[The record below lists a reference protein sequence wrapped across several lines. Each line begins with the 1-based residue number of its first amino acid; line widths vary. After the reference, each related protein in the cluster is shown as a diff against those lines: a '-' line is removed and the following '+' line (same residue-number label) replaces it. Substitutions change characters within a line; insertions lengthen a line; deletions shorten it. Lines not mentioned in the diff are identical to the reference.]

1 MAEALVDLPD
11 PLSALLHLGAAAPP
25 DQVAQALARSLAPP
39 EANCVAPA
47 WLRPDQV
54 APFRR
59 AVAAIERYRTAL
71 LADPVGSGKTYIA
84 LAVAAT
90 VAAEGTAV
98 AIVPASLKAQWQRTA
113 AALGI
118 PILLHS
124 HEALS
129 RGRLPDSRARL
140 ALIDESHRF
149 RTPGIRRYRELAR
162 WLVGRKALLLS
173 ATPVVNRLAD
183 LGHQLRLG
191 LRDDALAYR
200 GVLSLSALLERG
212 EASPALGDVVL
223 CRSAP
228 TDRPLTRVSQLRW
241 DPGQSDSELLAAI
254 DGLALSRDRGVA
266 ALLRLVL
273 WRALASSRAALAAA
287 LDRYGRLLQ
296 HAASAAETGR
306 PVSRAAIRA
315 FSDGTLTQLVLWEL
329 LPPPSGPADLVLE
342 DQQALAA
349 VTVRLRR
356 GEIDQRI
363 TALRETLADRRPTL
377 VFTGSRDTL
386 EALRGALADHRPA
399 WVTGAA
405 AGIGHTRMPRETVLQ
420 WFRPDSA
427 PAGAAHS
434 ASTGPRPSPPL
445 ERLGATRGRG
455 SPLGPVRDR
464 GQRPGPEGVPGGPSA
479 LLATDVAAEGL
490 DLQRAERIVHFDLP
504 WTSVRLD
511 QREGRAVRLGAK
523 AAEVE
528 IVRFAPWPELEAR
541 LSQDARLVAKRRLA
555 TIAGL
560 DDDGRWLF
568 RWRVELAE
576 AAGAGGGET
585 ALAIV
590 AGEPEGWLVGFAL
603 DLSLPDGALRREPAS
618 LLWVEPSG
626 ALTED
631 PAITAARLKQV
642 AGLPSLRSAGT
653 GDRERTQQ
661 MLTGLV
667 RSRLRAAQHTA
678 WLSRQAPP
686 EQRRLARRMRRLAAE
701 AARQRNQRLL
711 TLADQALDWL
721 AGGVTAGEAAMVARL
736 ALAPAGQLPAL
747 WPALLRCPRMR
758 PIPVPRLTGV
768 IRVTRAPSCPG
779 SGPCG
784 SISTIP

>member
-1 MAEALVDLPD
+1 VAEALVDLPD
-11 PLSALLHLGAAAPP
+11 PLAALLHLGATAAP
-25 DQVAQALARSLAPP
+25 DQVARALARGLAPP
-39 EANCVAPA
+39 EARCVAPA
-47 WLRPDQV
+47 WLRADQV

-59 AVAAIERYRTAL
+59 AVAAIERYRAAL

-84 LAVAAT
+84 LAVATT
-90 VAAEGTAV
+90 VAPEGPAV

-149 RTPGIRRYRELAR
+149 RSPGIRRYRELAR

-191 LRDDALAYR
+191 IRDDALAYR
-200 GVLSLSALLERG
+200 GVPSLSTLLDRG

-228 TDRPLTRVSQLRW
+228 ADRPLTRAAVLRW
-241 DPGQSDSELLAAI
+241 EPGQSDSELLAAI

-296 HAASAAETGR
+296 HAASAAATGR

-315 FSDGTLTQLVLWEL
+315 FSDGTLDQLVLWEL
-329 LPPPSGPADLVLE
+329 LPAMSGPADLMLT
-342 DQQALAA
+342 DQPGLAALA
-349 VTVRLRR
+349 VRLRR
-356 GEIDQRI
+356 DEADQRI
-363 TALRETLADRRPTL
+363 GALRDILADRHPTL

-386 EALRGALADHRPA
+386 EALRGALADLRPA
-399 WVTGAA
+399 WVTGTA
-405 AGIGHTRMPRETVLQ
+405 AGIGHIRMPRETVLQ
-420 WFRPDSA
+420 LFRPN
-427 PAGAAHS
+427 
-434 ASTGPRPSPPL
+434 
-445 ERLGATRGRG
+445 GATQGQTDRA
-455 SPLGPVRDR
+455 SAGPPSR
-464 GQRPGPEGVPGGPSA
+464 PSA

-511 QREGRAVRLGAK
+511 QREGRAVRLGAR

-528 IVRFAPWPELEAR
+528 IVRFSPWPELEAR
-541 LSQDARLVAKRRLA
+541 LGQDARLVAKRRLA

-560 DDDGRWLF
+560 DDAGRWLF

-576 AAGAGGGET
+576 AVGTNGGET

-603 DLSLPDGALRREPAS
+603 DLSLPDGALRQEPAS

-631 PAITAARLKQV
+631 PAVTAARLKQV
-642 AGLPSLRSAGT
+642 AGLPPLRIAGT
-653 GDRERTQQ
+653 DDRERARH
-661 MLTGLV
+661 MLTALA
-667 RSRLRAAQHTA
+667 RSRLRAAQDIA

-686 EQRRLARRMRRLAAE
+686 EQRRLARRMRRLAGE

-736 ALAPAGQLPAL
+736 AQAPAGQLPAL
-747 WPALLRCPRMR
+747 WSPLLRCPRMR
-758 PIPVPRLTGV
+758 AVPVARLTGV
-768 IRVTRAPSCPG
+768 IQVVRDPAAGDWNPAHS
-779 SGPCG
+779 
-784 SISTIP
+784 